1 MSWQE
6 VEHTIA
12 VISICKLYKQ
22 LENYDVDGKLAEVD
36 YLTEAWPDFWH
47 TVYMRPDENA
57 RPLGSYSWLNDRES
71 TWRRNACESL
81 SRNTRHRLEIP
92 YILNVNRFFSTTRP
106 VAPPIF
112 LHRDNLISV
121 SLFFQQIK
129 FTAHTNTHIYSRGSW
144 HNQVNVWG
152 RSNTHTASCGP
163 WIVEKPDPKI
173 VFRATV
179 LT

>member
-6 VEHTIA
+6 IEYTI
-12 VISICKLYKQ
+12 VLISICKLYKYIVTPIKYYQ
-22 LENYDVDGKLAEVD
+22 NYDVDGKFTEVD

-57 RPLGSYSWLNDRES
+57 CPPGSYSWLNDRES

-106 VAPPIF
+106 VASPIF

-129 FTAHTNTHIYSRGSW
+129 FTAHTNTRIYSRGSW
-144 HNQVNVWG
+144 HNQVIVWG
-152 RSNTHTASCGP
+152 DRIHILP
-163 WIVEKPDPKI
+163 PVVPE
-173 VFRATV
+173 
-179 LT
+179 